1 MTANTQRWTRVCAQ
15 SELLPGEFKIAY
27 DGDVPIAVFNIDGD
41 LYAIEDVCTH
51 DGGDLAG
58 GELHGFEVECPRHG
72 ARFDVR
78 NGAVR
83 CPPAYEPVAAF
94 PVKVENG
101 AVFTRDDRWD

>member
-1 MTANTQRWTRVCAQ
+1 MSEWIRVCAQ
-15 SELLPGEFKIAY
+15 SELLPGEFKIAW
-27 DGDVPIAVFNIDGD
+27 DGDVPIAVFNIGGE

-58 GELHGFEVECPRHG
+58 GEVHGYEIECPRHG
-72 ARFDVR
+72 ARFDLR
-78 NGAVR
+78 TGAVR

-101 AVFTRDDRWD
+101 AVYTRDDRWD